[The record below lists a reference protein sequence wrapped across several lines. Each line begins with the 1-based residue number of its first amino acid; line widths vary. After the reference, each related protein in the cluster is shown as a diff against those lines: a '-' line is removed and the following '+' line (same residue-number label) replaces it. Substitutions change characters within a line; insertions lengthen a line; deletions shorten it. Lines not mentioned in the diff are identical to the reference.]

1 MLLASLLLA
10 AAAET
15 AAAPIVKPG
24 EITDPIVCATN
35 PKMSYALYLPKA
47 FTTGKSWPI
56 LFVFDPRARGKLAAE
71 VFREIAET
79 RGYIIASSN
88 NTESDNPKAPN
99 GEAIDALWRD
109 ALSRLPVDPKR
120 IYATGYSG
128 GARLACTIG
137 YSLKGTLAGVIAV
150 GGGFAPDRP
159 PVKGIPFVLFG
170 TAGIRD
176 FNYFEMRGLDGI
188 LEKLGVAHRIETFD
202 GGHEWPPEALAAQA
216 LEWMDLQ
223 GVRSGRIP
231 ADPALV
237 ASYWERESAEA
248 RALEPTDTA
257 LAFVGWKNLA
267 QDLAGLRDVAEATAS
282 AERLRAVA
290 EPELKRREKIDK
302 RDLGI
307 NEKNRRI
314 LDTVRSGES
323 DLVLTRLVGDLGI
336 AGLRKE
342 AVGDSYEAQSAQRRL
357 AEISPLAGSY
367 IPKEL
372 MERGDYRGAL
382 TCYAIAAAVR
392 PEAPGP
398 QFNMARAQ
406 ARLGSKRD
414 ALAALGRALDNGF
427 DDRARFESDPDLA
440 SVRSDPAYA
449 TLLARLPKP

>member
-1 MLLASLLLA
+1 MILASLLLA

-15 AAAPIVKPG
+15 AAPLVKPG
-24 EITDPIVCATN
+24 AITDPIVCGTN

-47 FTTGKSWPI
+47 FTTQKSWPI
-56 LFVFDPRARGKLAAE
+56 LFVFDPRARGTLGAE
-71 VFREIAET
+71 VFREIAEA
-79 RGYIIASSN
+79 RGFIIASSN

-137 YSLKGTLAGVIAV
+137 LSLKGALAGVIAV

-159 PVKGIPFVLFG
+159 PVKGTPFVLFG

-176 FNYFEMRGLDGI
+176 FNYFEMKALDAT
-188 LEKLGVAHRIETFD
+188 LEKLAVAHRFESFD
-202 GGHEWPPEALAAQA
+202 GGHEWPGEAVAAQA
-216 LEWMDLQ
+216 VEWLDLQ
-223 GVRSGRIP
+223 AVRSGRIP

-237 ASYWERESAEA
+237 ASYWDRESREA
-248 RALEPTDTA
+248 RALEPTDPA

-267 QDLAGLRDVAEATAS
+267 QDLAGLRDVAEASAA

-302 RDLGI
+302 RDMGV
-307 NEKNRRI
+307 NQKNRQI
-314 LDTVRSGES
+314 LETVRAGQS
-323 DLVLTRLVGDLGI
+323 DLVLTKLVGDLGI
-336 AGLRKE
+336 ASLHKE
-342 AVGDSYEAQSAQRRL
+342 AVGESYEAQSAQRRL
-357 AEISPLAGSY
+357 AEILPLAGSY

-382 TCYAIAAAVR
+382 ACYSIAAAVR
-392 PEAPGP
+392 PEAPFP
-398 QFNMARAQ
+398 PFNMARAH
-406 ARLGSKRD
+406 ARLGSKKD

-427 DDRARFESDPDLA
+427 DDRQRFESDPDLA
-440 SVRSDPAYA
+440 SLRKEPAYEA
-449 TLLARLPKP
+449 LVARLPKP